1 MRTQLQFRKIA
12 FLVVLLSLLAS
23 SLYWWQL
30 TSNGRQLRK
39 ETLAQAELRGKQL
52 NGSVAD
58 QISTLIRYIDFA
70 AQELAT
76 SHGESTAGEFDL
88 KARQIEQRFPEQSL
102 LQIAV
107 IDAKGYLAYSN
118 LGFKEAVFLGDR
130 EHYKAHLDGAKEA
143 LFISKP
149 LLGRVSKKWSI
160 QFSRPFKH
168 EGVFAGVIVLSISPD
183 YLNKTL
189 TSLSLAAE
197 DSIAIFRQ
205 NGDYL
210 ARNRDHENALGKN
223 VGPDRAFVGTEA
235 KETGAFRA
243 PANFDGIVRLFNW
256 QYVSG
261 FPIVVVLGI
270 SENTLLAPVD
280 HLLKRNQQ
288 QAFLALAIFWLLTA
302 GLVALLFWLHRQ
314 QLQIL
319 ARGEKLRQEEERL
332 RAIYEVLPVGIAIT
346 DRDGRIIDCNPAS
359 ERLLGI
365 SKEVQLTRDIKSSD
379 WRILRPDG
387 SPMPEEEVAGV
398 RAQREG
404 IMVRDAEMQV
414 LTPSGTLWLSVTAMP
429 LNHANFGVVI
439 SYADIT
445 ARKAAELAANKAGR
459 LLDEAIRSVPEGF
472 TIYDEDDR
480 LVLCN
485 EAYLEIY
492 STSRDLIIPG
502 ATFEEIVLRGAERGQ
517 YPAALGHIDEW
528 VKERV
533 KKHQSADGTQ
543 LEQLLDDGRWL
554 LIIEYRTPSGFI
566 VGNRIDITA
575 RKAAEAELKNHRHH
589 LEEIV
594 QERTLALSIAKE
606 AAEAANRAKSTFL
619 ANMSHEL
626 RTPMNAI
633 IGMTH
638 LLNRNNTDPGQ
649 RDKLA
654 KINNAANLL
663 LHLLCDIL
671 DLSKIDA
678 ERMTLEQTPFSISA
692 LGSNLESLNAA
703 KAHSKGLELKIEI
716 SPALQAC
723 ALIGDPLRLQQVL
736 LNLISNA
743 VKFTEHGEVTLVAEI
758 AKESSEQMSVSFAVS
773 DTGIGMTPDELQR
786 VFNPFEQADGSTTRK
801 FGGTGLGLSICERLV
816 LLMGGKIEV
825 SSTPDVGSTF
835 SFSLT
840 FPKAESNQL
849 SNDTSVSGQAAE
861 EELRSQFA
869 GTRLLVAEDDPINQ
883 EVTLELL
890 REVLGFK
897 VDLANDGDVALELAQ
912 TNHYDAILMD
922 MQMPKMGGLEATSHI
937 RQLAGLSELPII
949 AMTANAFAEDQA
961 RCVAVGMNDFIAKP
975 VDPDILYVT
984 LLKWLKKAR
993 SSKPQNF

>member
-12 FLVVLLSLLAS
+12 LLVVLLSLLAS

-30 TSNGRQLRK
+30 SSNGRQLRK
-39 ETLAQAELRGKQL
+39 ETVAQAELRGKQL

-58 QISTLIRYIDFA
+58 QISILIRFIDFA
-70 AQELAT
+70 AQELAA
-76 SHGESTAGEFDL
+76 SHGVTTAPEFDQ
-88 KARQIEQRFPEQSL
+88 KARQIERRFPEQSL

-107 IDAKGYLAYSN
+107 IDAKGYLSYSN

-130 EHYKAHLDGAKEA
+130 EHYKAHLEGAKEA

-149 LLGRVSKKWSI
+149 LLGRISKQWSI
-160 QFSRPFKH
+160 QFSRPIKRN
-168 EGVFAGVIVLSISPD
+168 GVFAGVIVFSISPD

-189 TSLSLAAE
+189 TALSLAAD

-223 VGPDRAFVGTEA
+223 AGPNRAFVGAEA

-256 QYVSG
+256 QYVTE
-261 FPIVVVLGI
+261 FPVVVVLGI

-280 HLLKRNQQ
+280 HLMAKNRQ
-288 QAFLALAIFWLLTA
+288 QAILALAIVWLLTA
-302 GLVALLFWLHRQ
+302 GVVALLFRLHRQ

-319 ARGEKLRQEEERL
+319 ARSQKLHQEEERL
-332 RAIYEVLPVGIAIT
+332 RAIYEVLPVGISIT

-365 SKEVQLTRDIKSSD
+365 SKTQQLARDQSSNE
-379 WRILRPDG
+379 WQILRADG
-387 SPMPEEEVAGV
+387 SPMPSDEFAGV
-398 RAQREG
+398 RAQREN
-404 IMVRDAEMQV
+404 IMVRDVEMQV
-414 LTPSGTLWLSVTAMP
+414 QTPGGPVWLSVSAMP
-429 LNHANFGVVI
+429 LSHAGFGVVI

-445 ARKAAELAANKAGR
+445 DRKQAEFTANKASR

-485 EAYLEIY
+485 EAYLNIY
-492 STSRDLIIPG
+492 STSRDLIVPG
-502 ATFEEIVLRGAERGQ
+502 ATFEDIVRQGAERGQ
-517 YPAALGHIDEW
+517 YLAALGRIEDW
-528 VKERV
+528 VRERV
-533 KKHQSADGTQ
+533 AKHQSADGTL
-543 LEQLLDDGRWL
+543 LEQQLDDGRWL

-575 RKAAEAELKNHRHH
+575 RKAAEAELELHRHH

-654 KINNAANLL
+654 KITNAANLL

-678 ERMTLEQTPFSISA
+678 ERMTLEQTAFSISA
-692 LGSNLESLNAA
+692 LGSNLESLNAS
-703 KAHSKGLELKIEI
+703 KAQSKGLALKIEI
-716 SPALQAC
+716 SSALQEC

-743 VKFTEHGEVTLVAEI
+743 VKFTEQGEITLVVEVE
-758 AKESSEQMSVSFAVS
+758 KELVEQMTVRFEVRDS
-773 DTGIGMTPDELQR
+773 GIGMTPEALQR
-786 VFNPFEQADGSTTRK
+786 IFNPFEQADGSTTRK

-816 LLMGGKIEV
+816 RLMGGKIEV
-825 SSTPDVGSTF
+825 SSTPDVGSVF

-840 FPKAESNQL
+840 FPKAKAGQISNEI
-849 SNDTSVSGQAAE
+849 SISGQAAE
-861 EELRSQFA
+861 EELRSHFT
-869 GTRLLVAEDDPINQ
+869 GTRILVAEDDLINQ
-883 EVTLELL
+883 EVALELL
-890 REVLGFK
+890 REVLGFT
-897 VDLANDGDVALELAQ
+897 VDLANNGEEALELAQ
-912 TNHYDAILMD
+912 TNHYAAVLMD
-922 MQMPKMGGLEATSHI
+922 MQMPNMGGLEATLHI

-975 VDPDILYVT
+975 VDPDILYIT

-993 SSKPQNF
+993 S

>member
-1 MRTQLQFRKIA
+1 MRPPLHFRSIA
-12 FLVVLLSLLAS
+12 LLVVLLSLLAS

-30 TSNGRQLRK
+30 SSNGQQLRT
-39 ETLAQAELRGKQL
+39 ETIAQAELRGKQL
-52 NGSVAD
+52 NASVAD
-58 QISTLIRYIDFA
+58 QISILIRYIDFA

-76 SHGESTAGEFDL
+76 SHGEISALEFDQ
-88 KARQIEQRFPEQSL
+88 KARQIEQRFPEKSL

-118 LGFKEAVFLGDR
+118 LGFKEALFLGDR
-130 EHYKAHLDGAKEA
+130 EHFKIHQESAQEA
-143 LFISKP
+143 LFVSQP
-149 LLGRVSKKWSI
+149 LLGRVSNKWVI
-160 QFSRPFKH
+160 QFSRPIKRN
-168 EGVFAGVIVLSISPD
+168 GLLTGVIVLSISPD
-183 YLNKTL
+183 YLYKTL
-189 TSLSLAAE
+189 TSLSLAEE

-223 VGPDRAFVGTEA
+223 VGPARAFVGAEA
-235 KETGAFRA
+235 KANGTFRA

-256 QYVSG
+256 QYVAG
-261 FPIVVVLGI
+261 FPVLVVLGI

-280 HLLKRNQQ
+280 QLISRNRQ
-288 QAFLALAIFWLLTA
+288 QAILALAIAWLLTA
-302 GLVALLFWLHRQ
+302 GVAGLLFRLHRQ
-314 QLQIL
+314 QLQL
-319 ARGEKLRQEEERL
+319 WARGEKLRQEEERL

-346 DRDGRIIDCNPAS
+346 NREGRIIDCNPAS

-365 SKEVQLTRDIKSSD
+365 HKEVQLARDLKSND
-379 WRILRPDG
+379 WQILRPDG
-387 SPMPEEEVAGV
+387 SPMPEDQIPGV

-414 LTPSGTLWLSVTAMP
+414 QTPSGTIWLSVTAMP
-429 LNHANFGVVI
+429 LTHNDFGVVI

-445 ARKAAELAANKAGR
+445 DRKEAELTANKASR

-472 TIYDEDDR
+472 TVYDENDR

-492 STSRDLIIPG
+492 STSRDLIVPG
-502 ATFEEIVLRGAERGQ
+502 TSFEEIVRQGAERGQ
-517 YPAALGHIDEW
+517 YPAALGRVEEW
-528 VKERV
+528 VQERV
-533 KKHQSADGTQ
+533 TKHRSADGTQ
-543 LEQLLDDGRWL
+543 LEQQLDDGRWL

-575 RKAAEAELKNHRHH
+575 RKATEAELQLHRNH

-606 AAEAANRAKSTFL
+606 AAEAANRAKSSFL

-633 IGMTH
+633 IGLTH
-638 LLNRNNTDPGQ
+638 LLNRNNADPGQ

-654 KINNAANLL
+654 KITNAANLL

-678 ERMTLEQTPFSISA
+678 EHMTLEQTAFTIGA

-703 KAHSKGLELKIEI
+703 KAQAKGLALKMEI
-716 SPALQAC
+716 NPVLHDC
-723 ALIGDPLRLQQVL
+723 TLVGDPLRLQQIL

-743 VKFTEHGEVTLVAEI
+743 VKFTEQGEIALIADV
-758 AKESSEQMSVSFAVS
+758 AKESAEQVTVSFAVRDS
-773 DTGIGMTPDELQR
+773 GIGMTPEVLQR
-786 VFNPFEQADGSTTRK
+786 IFNPFEQADGSTTRK

-816 LLMGGKIEV
+816 RLMGGKIEV
-825 SSTPDVGSTF
+825 SSKPDVGSTF
-835 SFSLT
+835 TFSLT
-840 FPKAESNQL
+840 FPKAQTGQISNEI
-849 SNDTSVSGQAAE
+849 SVSGQAAE
-861 EELRSQFA
+861 EELRSHYA

-883 EVTLELL
+883 EVALELL
-890 REVLGFK
+890 REVLGFT
-897 VDLANDGDVALELAQ
+897 VDLASDGEEALELAQ
-912 TNHYDAILMD
+912 INHYAAVLMD
-922 MQMPKMGGLEATSHI
+922 MQMPNMGGLEATLHI

-975 VDPDILYVT
+975 VDPDILYIT

-993 SSKPQNF
+993 AQIG